1 MRDGV
6 LYHKAFMTSYSF
18 ADFLPDSWLL
28 LADSFRAAMRALDLP
43 QFAAAFAG
51 TSPVTMSRARPPPGT
66 LVGLRSNVLGVRGGG
81 GTRDPTINSAGATTP
96 TTPYLSRIMLVQM
109 LASIERS
116 CSLSRASR

>member
-6 LYHKAFMTSYSF
+6 LYHKAFTTSYSF

-43 QFAAAFAG
+43 QFAAAFTG

-66 LVGLRSNVLGVRGGG
+66 LVGLRSNVLGVRGLLVVG
-81 GTRDPTINSAGATTP
+81 PEI
-96 TTPYLSRIMLVQM
+96 LLVQELRPPRLLTY
-109 LASIERS
+109 LAS
-116 CSLSRASR
+116 CLCKC